1 MEAVDHFE
9 AEKKVQEFDE
19 TKAGAKGL
27 VDSGVTKIPRL
38 FVHPP
43 DLLQQN
49 NNDRHLG
56 VPMIDLKGI
65 DQSTAR
71 RKEVI
76 SEISKAAE
84 AWGFFQIVN
93 HGVPYDVIEEVLKS
107 VRRFHEQ
114 PREVKAEWYSRD
126 FKNKAFNYFCNA
138 DLKASTP
145 AGWRDTISWQLPQF
159 LAYESNSQALPD
171 VCRREFVEYSRHMT
185 QLKEKLSILLSE
197 ALGLRKDYLS
207 SLGCFKSALLLGH
220 YYPVCPEP
228 HLTLG
233 TSKHSDPS
241 FLTLLL
247 QDGVGGLQVL
257 HQNVW
262 VDVPPLQG
270 ALVANLGD
278 LMQIASNDKFKSVE
292 HRVLAPSTAE
302 PRTSV
307 ACFFSAED
315 KLKPYGP
322 IKELV
327 SETNP
332 AVYRDNI
339 SFGEYVKYY
348 RLKGQDGKSSLPHFR
363 LVH

>member
-1 MEAVDHFE
+1 MEAVDHFQ

-43 DLLQQN
+43 DLWQQN

-93 HGVPYDVIEEVLKS
+93 HGVPYDVIEEVLK
-107 VRRFHEQ
+107 
-114 PREVKAEWYSRD
+114 
-126 FKNKAFNYFCNA
+126 N
-138 DLKASTP
+138 LKASTP

-185 QLKEKLSILLSE
+185 QLKEKLSILLCE
-197 ALGLRKDYLS
+197 ALGLSKDYLS
-207 SLGCFKSALLLGH
+207 SLGCFKSASLLGH

-233 TSKHSDPS
+233 TSKHSDLS

-278 LMQIASNDKFKSVE
+278 LMQITSNDKFKSVE